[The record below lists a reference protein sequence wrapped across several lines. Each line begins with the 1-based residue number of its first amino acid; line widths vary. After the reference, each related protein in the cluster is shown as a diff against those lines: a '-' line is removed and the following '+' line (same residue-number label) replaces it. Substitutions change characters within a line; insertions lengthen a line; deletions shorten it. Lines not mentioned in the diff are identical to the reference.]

1 MFQATPDSV
10 KRPWA
15 YWMATDAV
23 EPIHDNTVTIM
34 PSKHPPNR
42 FDYEKLPQR
51 KREQEQE
58 KKKKD
63 ERKPPDSG
71 EEFHIDDYA

>member
-1 MFQATPDSV
+1 MFLATSESGKP
-10 KRPWA
+10 PWQ
-15 YWMATDAV
+15 YWMANDSV
-23 EPIHDNTVTIM
+23 EPIHDLPIQIL
-34 PSKHPPNR
+34 PYKHPPNR

-58 KKKKD
+58 KKKKN

-71 EEFHIDDYA
+71 DEFHIDDYA